1 MTVSR
6 VLNGATQGFS
16 EETRQRVLEAV
27 RELEYVPVA
36 QPMIHNRHIETRILG
51 LVFDGTPFEGS
62 WGLPTFL
69 GLRQA
74 AIRHNYD
81 LLTLLQTKPDWM
93 LGQEEFQFLDRRSD
107 GLIFIT
113 PINRYQTLQSLA
125 EHQVPAVVCFTN
137 DAPESVPA
145 VVLDDY
151 GAMRQA
157 VQHLTAHG
165 HERILHLTLS
175 LPRSDFRERRR
186 GFDETMK
193 VARLKPLVMSMN
205 DDAEGDIAAD
215 VAAALLQKIRRHRIT
230 AIACSCDKLAYWVQD
245 IALANG
251 LKIPHDLSLTG
262 MDDQVESIK
271 RGLTSI
277 HFSSEEVG
285 RQALETVVQ
294 MIQGKHPPLKSVLPV
309 ELVKRAS
316 VTKPV
321 AAK

>member
-1 MTVSR
+1 
-6 VLNGATQGFS
+6 L
-16 EETRQRVLEAV
+16 
-27 RELEYVPVA
+27 
-36 QPMIHNRHIETRILG
+36 
-51 LVFDGTPFEGS
+51 
-62 WGLPTFL
+62 
-69 GLRQA
+69 
-74 AIRHNYD
+74 
-81 LLTLLQTKPDWM
+81 
-93 LGQEEFQFLDRRSD
+93 QFLDRRSD

-113 PINRYQTLQSLA
+113 PINRYQTLQTLA
-125 EHQVPAVVCFTN
+125 QHRISAVVCFT
-137 DAPESVPA
+137 DDVPESVPA

-175 LPRSDFRERRR
+175 LSRSDFQERWR
-186 GFDETMK
+186 GFEETMK
-193 VARLKPLVMSMN
+193 AARLKPFVMSV
-205 DDAEGDIAAD
+205 DDAAEGDIAAGA
-215 VAAALLQKIRRHRIT
+215 AAALLQKIRRHHIT

-285 RQALETVVQ
+285 RVALEKVVQ
-294 MIQGKHPPLKSVLPV
+294 MIHGKRPPLKSVLPV
-309 ELVKRAS
+309 KLVKRAS
-316 VTKPV
+316 VARPI